1 MEILRESRHLE
12 ITVPISRSR
21 RTVR

>member
-1 MEILRESRHLE
+1 MEILRESRKLE